1 MQATIATTNA
11 NGKTNSAIPHE
22 SPILIEGVPTYYFER
37 QRPWNYAFSW
47 PLTRWLKM
55 HVPDYDLIHIHAVFS
70 YATAAAAYYA
80 RKYQVP
86 YIILPH
92 GMLDPWS
99 LSKSWLA
106 KKIYLMLVEKRNIEQ
121 AAAVHFTAEDELRTC
136 FSFRGSKFVLPCLLD
151 LGELQMSP
159 PKGSFKGKHPE
170 MKDKTLILFLSRI
183 DRKKGLDLLIA
194 ALARLAL
201 RRDDFLF
208 ILAGSGDETY
218 ERQVTLMIN
227 KAGLTARTVRTG
239 FVDGVEKA
247 ALLADADIFVL
258 PSYQDNYGIAVV
270 EAMAA
275 GLPVVISNKVNIH
288 NGIAQAGAGL
298 VVSLHVGE
306 LAEAIVRLL
315 EEPSLRASMGKRA
328 QRLIQEKYAP
338 APVVQEMVQIYRDVI
353 EGSYESAAW
362 RITPDSTDCTNRI
375 ATRSR

>member
-1 MQATIATTNA
+1 
-11 NGKTNSAIPHE
+11 
-22 SPILIEGVPTYYFER
+22 
-37 QRPWNYAFSW
+37 
-47 PLTRWLKM
+47 M

-258 PSYQDNYGIAVV
+258 PSYQENYGIAVV